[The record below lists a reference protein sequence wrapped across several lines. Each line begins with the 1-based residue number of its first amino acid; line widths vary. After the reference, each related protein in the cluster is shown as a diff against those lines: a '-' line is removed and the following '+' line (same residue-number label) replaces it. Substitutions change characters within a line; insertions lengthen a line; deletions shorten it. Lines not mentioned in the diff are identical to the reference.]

1 MAKSSKEL
9 VNDLLKQNKLS
20 DEAKAKFEATAKAIA
35 EGGNSLD
42 QWEKLLRQIL
52 TEIDDIANQADF
64 VKQSFQDSIQ
74 ALSKQNIAVNLQRKA
89 LRGISSIAGDIL
101 DIRLGESKV
110 STEIL
115 KKLEQQLKAR
125 LNQLTLARTIA
136 IQQGKAIDAID
147 DEIAQTER
155 LIGGFERM
163 QEVIDKTNNDLGF
176 TPKILGGIDKALQKM
191 GFEGLGISDA
201 IDQVQ
206 MMAQRAD
213 AAGVRFDALGSFTS
227 IVFKNI
233 KNAVSVTKILELL
246 VLGIFDTF
254 KKLDESTGKLAK
266 QLGQSYNETKLMKK
280 EFSQI
285 AKSSENLFIT
295 TSSLTHSFETLADR
309 FGTIGG
315 FSEATLKAQT
325 ELVKQAGYSEESAA
339 EIAKFSLITGEASK
353 DLTASAL
360 GTAKA
365 FNMQNGLLLNEKAL
379 LEDALKTSS
388 AIQVSF
394 GNSTDEL
401 ILAVATAKK
410 FGLQLSQVEDIA
422 GSLLD
427 FESSISNELEAEL
440 LLGKNINLE
449 KARQAALDNDL
460 ATVAEEI
467 ANQVGSSAEFA
478 EMNRIQQEAIAK
490 SVGLSR
496 EDLAKSLQEQEA
508 IAKLGGDAASSQE
521 AYANMLA
528 KGLTHEQIAKKLGDD
543 KLLDQIGNT
552 ITYFTRAHVVK
563 VNESQKKSKEVVSE
577 QEDENIAAGLP
588 SQYMMKYKKDIKKPI
603 DMAKHMVDFY
613 QAVQDEEQVDFSKN
627 QNMRMALNYLKKAAD
642 EEETELG
649 KGGEAEKQTKAEKE
663 A

>member
-213 AAGVRFDALGSFTS
+213 AAGVRFDA
-227 IVFKNI
+227 
-233 KNAVSVTKILELL
+233 
-246 VLGIFDTF
+246 
-254 KKLDESTGKLAK
+254 
-266 QLGQSYNETKLMKK
+266 
-280 EFSQI
+280 
-285 AKSSENLFIT
+285 
-295 TSSLTHSFETLADR
+295 
-309 FGTIGG
+309 
-315 FSEATLKAQT
+315 
-325 ELVKQAGYSEESAA
+325 
-339 EIAKFSLITGEASK
+339 
-353 DLTASAL
+353 
-360 GTAKA
+360 
-365 FNMQNGLLLNEKAL
+365 
-379 LEDALKTSS
+379 
-388 AIQVSF
+388 
-394 GNSTDEL
+394 
-401 ILAVATAKK
+401 
-410 FGLQLSQVEDIA
+410 
-422 GSLLD
+422 
-427 FESSISNELEAEL
+427 
-440 LLGKNINLE
+440 
-449 KARQAALDNDL
+449 
-460 ATVAEEI
+460 
-467 ANQVGSSAEFA
+467 
-478 EMNRIQQEAIAK
+478 
-490 SVGLSR
+490 
-496 EDLAKSLQEQEA
+496 
-508 IAKLGGDAASSQE
+508 
-521 AYANMLA
+521 
-528 KGLTHEQIAKKLGDD
+528 
-543 KLLDQIGNT
+543 
-552 ITYFTRAHVVK
+552 
-563 VNESQKKSKEVVSE
+563 
-577 QEDENIAAGLP
+577 
-588 SQYMMKYKKDIKKPI
+588 
-603 DMAKHMVDFY
+603 
-613 QAVQDEEQVDFSKN
+613 
-627 QNMRMALNYLKKAAD
+627 
-642 EEETELG
+642 
-649 KGGEAEKQTKAEKE
+649 
-663 A
+663 